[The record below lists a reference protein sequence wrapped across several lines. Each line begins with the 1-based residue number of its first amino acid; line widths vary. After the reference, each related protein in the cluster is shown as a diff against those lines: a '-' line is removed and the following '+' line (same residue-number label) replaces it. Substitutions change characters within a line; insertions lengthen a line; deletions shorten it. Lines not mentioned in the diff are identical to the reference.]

1 MKREND
7 TNNTVLTTNIQ
18 NQTLN
23 STHVG
28 LTILALIG
36 YHLLF
41 WHESF
46 GVNILLFTAL
56 ILGWSVYKQGR
67 IMMNKPILFTAIIT
81 LVFSIF
87 VVVHG
92 SYLAK
97 FGYLCSLFIYL
108 GFLFQ
113 PNTKSI
119 VSALP
124 SGIFNL
130 PVSFINTINKTVKS
144 IPRPKKYDKVLRW
157 SKIIMIPLAV
167 LILFV
172 VIFSFA
178 NPIFSRLTNEFF
190 ITIFDA
196 LSNFFKQ
203 FSLDWIFFMIF
214 GVAVVFGVSING
226 NISLFADYDK
236 NSSDF
241 VIRKKRVR
249 FAIIKRIGLKEEN
262 KTAVIMMTLINL
274 LLLLINAIDVKW
286 IWFDFRLSEGQTY
299 SQLVHQGTYL
309 LILSIL
315 ISMGIIF
322 YYFRKN
328 QNFYAKNK
336 KLKMAAYLW
345 IIQNVV
351 LAISVAIRNIRY
363 IEQYGLT
370 YKRIGVLFFL
380 VMTCIGLIALFLKI
394 KNKKSV
400 FYVLK
405 FNSWAL
411 YILLFIMAAF
421 NWDII
426 VVRYNLSMTEVAQI
440 DKYYLLS
447 FSDKTLPILQVNREK
462 LEELSEN
469 SHDDY
474 RDYSNNTIEQLNRRI
489 SGYKYKKHS
498 SKETFLSW
506 NYADDQTS
514 KFFK

>member
-1 MKREND
+1 MKRENN

-28 LTILALIG
+28 LTILALMG

-46 GVNILLFTAL
+46 GVNTLLFTAL
-56 ILGWSVYKQGR
+56 ILGWSVYKQGKT
-67 IMMNKPILFTAIIT
+67 MMNKSILFTATIT
-81 LVFSIF
+81 FVFSIL
-87 VVVHG
+87 VVIHG

-97 FGYLCSLFIYL
+97 FGYICSLFIYL

-113 PNTKSI
+113 PGTKSI
-119 VSALP
+119 ISAFPTGL
-124 SGIFNL
+124 FNL
-130 PVSFINTINKTVKS
+130 PISFVNNINAFRKWM
-144 IPRPKKYDKVLRW
+144 PKPKRD
-157 SKIIMIPLAV
+157 SKILKGVKITAIPLAV

-178 NPIFSRLTNEFF
+178 NPIFSRFTNEFF
-190 ITIFDA
+190 VTFFDMIA
-196 LSNFFKQ
+196 RFFEQLSW
-203 FSLDWIFFMIF
+203 SWISFMIL
-214 GVAVVFGVSING
+214 GVVIVFGVFVNG
-226 NISLFADYDK
+226 NISLFANYEK

-241 VIRKKRVR
+241 VVRKKRKT
-249 FAIIKRIGLKEEN
+249 FAIIKRVGLKEEN
-262 KTAVIMMTLINL
+262 KTAVIMMVLINL

-328 QNFYAKNK
+328 QNFYTKNQ
-336 KLKMAAYLW
+336 KLKVVAYLW
-345 IIQNVV
+345 ILQNVV
-351 LAISVAIRNIRY
+351 LAISVAIRNMRY

-440 DKYYLLS
+440 DKWYLLS
-447 FSDKTLPILQVNREK
+447 FSDKTLPILHVNREK

-469 SHDDY
+469 SYDDS

-489 SGYKYKKHS
+489 SDYKYQKHT

-506 NYADDQTS
+506 NYVDDQTS